1 MRAVLPGHRHV
12 RGGEMRSPGVLPLLH
27 EDAGAVR
34 AEVLRRLPGT
44 ARQGAAASPP
54 AASAG
59 LGCFTPHLLTAQ
71 QSRAT
76 PLPVTSVSTYH
87 GSGRVCR
94 VARSDDKLSRKS
106 LTFVQ
111 LCLLR

>member
-59 LGCFTPHLLTAQ
+59 LGCFTQHILTAN
-71 QSRAT
+71 QSYTA
-76 PLPVTSVSTYH
+76 PSTLA
-87 GSGRVCR
+87 CR
-94 VARSDDKLSRKS
+94 VIMGAAVSVAS
-106 LTFVQ
+106 LGVRISCQ
-111 LCLLR
+111 EKV